1 MTLLSRV
8 LSIARRK
15 SPWVCRIN
23 TGSCNGCDIE
33 VTPLLTPRYDAE
45 QIGVQVHGTPKH
57 CDILVVSGTL
67 TERSRRAVLSMWE
80 QMPSPK
86 AVVALGSCPASGNV
100 FAESPLVLGTS
111 LDTVV
116 PVDVWVPGC
125 PPRPQA
131 ILEGIA
137 KAAHLLG
144 EGATRDQLGLGPV
157 AEAAS
162 VEAGSTGSGRLAS

>member
-1 MTLLSRV
+1 MSLLSRV
-8 LSIARRK
+8 LAVARRK

-33 VTPLLTPRYDAE
+33 VTPILSPRYDAE

-57 CDILVVSGTL
+57 CDILLVSGTL
-67 TERSRRAVLSMWE
+67 TERSRRAVLSMWQ

-86 AVVALGSCPASGNV
+86 AVVALGSCPSSGNV
-100 FAESPLVLGTS
+100 FAESPLVLGCS

-125 PPRPQA
+125 PPRPQQ
-131 ILEGIA
+131 ILDGIA
-137 KAAHLLG
+137 HAARLIG
-144 EGATRDQLGLGPV
+144 EGATQDQIAARAGRPATV
-157 AEAAS
+157 AAA
-162 VEAGSTGSGRLAS
+162 EGMAS

>member
-1 MTLLSRV
+1 MSLLDRV

-23 TGSCNGCDIE
+23 AGSCNGCDIE

-57 CDILVVSGTL
+57 CDILLVSGTL
-67 TERSRRAVLSMWE
+67 TVRSRAAVLSMWD

-86 AVVALGSCPASGNV
+86 AVVAIGSCPSSGNV
-100 FAESPLVLGTS
+100 FAESPLVLGCS
-111 LDTVV
+111 LDTIV

-125 PPRPQA
+125 PPRPQQ
-131 ILEGIA
+131 ILDGIIE
-137 KAAHLLG
+137 AARLLG
-144 EGATRDQLGLGPV
+144 EGATRDQLAARDAARPELEKV
-157 AEAAS
+157 AS
-162 VEAGSTGSGRLAS
+162 